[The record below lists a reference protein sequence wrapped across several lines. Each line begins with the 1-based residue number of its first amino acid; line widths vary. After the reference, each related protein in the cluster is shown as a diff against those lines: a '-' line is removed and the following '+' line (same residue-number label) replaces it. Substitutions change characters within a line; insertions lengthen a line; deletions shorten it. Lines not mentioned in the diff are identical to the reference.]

1 MSKDFIIQLN
11 NLCQKLDILYDI
23 NNGGCCYVAYK
34 IAKQLDK
41 LNIKYELVVFD
52 YISKNKSLISKE
64 VINKRKN
71 IKDNESV
78 VGNGTCNHYCLY
90 LRGYGY
96 INKGDFDDRNKY
108 FIKNISY
115 KNIRWIYKKGD
126 WNDEYLISKNSIV
139 SKTIK
144 SFFKHYKIS

>member
-52 YISKNKSLISKE
+52 YISKNKSLTSKE
-64 VINKRKN
+64 VINKR
-71 IKDNESV
+71 
-78 VGNGTCNHYCLY
+78 
-90 LRGYGY
+90 
-96 INKGDFDDRNKY
+96 
-108 FIKNISY
+108 
-115 KNIRWIYKKGD
+115 
-126 WNDEYLISKNSIV
+126 
-139 SKTIK
+139 
-144 SFFKHYKIS
+144 